1 MLHHCGD
8 VLQVLEVVYVDRTK
22 LHNLII
28 DLKSLDRDRRD
39 MSICLLQGQ
48 VISQEHEPSHRQLN
62 YFTPS
67 PHP

>member
-28 DLKSLDRDRRD
+28 DLKPLDRDRRGK
-39 MSICLLQGQ
+39 MSINLLQRQG
-48 VISQEHEPSHRQLN
+48 ISQEHHPSHSHMERGVL
-62 YFTPS
+62 
-67 PHP
+67 

>member
-39 MSICLLQGQ
+39 MSICLLQRQ
-48 VISQEHEPSHRQLN
+48 VIS
-62 YFTPS
+62 
-67 PHP
+67 